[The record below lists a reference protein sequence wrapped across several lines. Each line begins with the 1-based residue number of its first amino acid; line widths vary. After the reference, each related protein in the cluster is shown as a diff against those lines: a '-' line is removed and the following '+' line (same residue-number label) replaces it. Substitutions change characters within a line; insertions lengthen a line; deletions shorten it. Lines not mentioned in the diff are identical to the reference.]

1 MKYRNSTLRHLI
13 SALLIWSLGVF
24 GNPGFAD
31 ENVDGEVIS
40 PLRLDRDLISGNG
53 LEEVPWFDN
62 SVEAKW
68 NFLFTG
74 KELSVSVFESI
85 LTKDNAHKGS
95 SKSRV
100 KDFPFDEFVLVL
112 SGKSV
117 LTDASGK
124 SQTFVAG
131 DFFIVPKGFS
141 GTWESFGVYRELIV
155 ILEEAVRTRKIIAEP
170 IDQ

>member
-1 MKYRNSTLRHLI
+1 MKQRKFTVQHLL
-13 SALLIWSLGVF
+13 SALLIGALGVF
-24 GNPGFAD
+24 ANPGFAD
-31 ENVDGEVIS
+31 DVVS
-40 PLRLDRDLISGNG
+40 PLRLDRDLLSGNG
-53 LEEVPWFDN
+53 LESVPWFDN

-100 KDFPFDEFVLVL
+100 RDFPFDEFVLVL

-117 LTDASGK
+117 LTDLSGK

-131 DFFIVPKGFS
+131 DSFIVPKGFS

-155 ILEEAVRTRKIIAEP
+155 ILEEAVRTREIIAEP
-170 IDQ
+170 VDQ

>member
-1 MKYRNSTLRHLI
+1 MKYRNYVAQQLR
-13 SALLIWSLGVF
+13 SALLLLPLAVF

-31 ENVDGEVIS
+31 GNTNDEVIS
-40 PLRLDRDLISGNG
+40 PIRLDRDLISGYG

-62 SVEAKW
+62 SVNAKW

-74 KELSVSVFESI
+74 KELSVSVFEST
-85 LTKDNAHKGS
+85 LKKGDALKRS
-95 SKSRV
+95 SKSLV
-100 KDFPFDEFVLVL
+100 KDFPFDEFVFVL

-117 LTDASGK
+117 LTDLSGR

-131 DFFIVPKGFS
+131 DFFVVPKGFN

-155 ILEEAVRTRKIIAEP
+155 ILEEAVRTREIKAEP
-170 IDQ
+170 INR